1 VAQPRLLAELPGT
14 FIKLALVGTYGIASH
29 G

>member
-1 VAQPRLLAELPGT
+1 VAQPRLLTELPGMFT
-14 FIKLALVGTYGIASH
+14 KLALVGTYGIASH